1 MWKVVRYIVRVPL
14 ALIHMTVVLLPLLL
28 AILLVKKLRWWR
40 FERALIIAWSRIAL
54 RIFGIR
60 LAVEG
65 EKPALT
71 SLWVANHLSWL
82 DIEVLH
88 AVEAVAFISKAE
100 VEKWPLIGT
109 MAAAGGTLFHRRGS
123 AQSLNRVA
131 NELTDVMRSGRPG
144 AIFPEGKVGP
154 GDQVLKFHARLF
166 QTAIDADIPV
176 QPVAID
182 YRLGADRH
190 HQLPFQGDEQFVPNA
205 LRLLGLPSSHVV
217 LTFGKPIAVAG
228 HSRRALAQLAH
239 DQVVSLWK
247 VEQKESNT
255 ND

>member
-1 MWKVVRYIVRVPL
+1 MWKVVRYLIRVPL
-14 ALIHMTVVLLPLLL
+14 ALVHMTVVLLPLLL
-28 AILLVKKLRWWR
+28 AILLAKKSRCWR
-40 FERALIIAWSRIAL
+40 FERALIMSWSRIAL
-54 RIFGIR
+54 AIFGIR

-65 EKPALT
+65 EKPVVT

-131 NELTDVMRSGRPG
+131 NELTDIMRSGRPG

-166 QTAIDADIPV
+166 QTAIDAEVPV

-182 YRLGADRH
+182 YRLRGARH

-205 LRLLGLPSSHVV
+205 LRLLGLPSSQVV
-217 LTFGKPIAVAG
+217 LTFGKPIAVQG

-239 DQVVSLWK
+239 DQVVRLWASD
-247 VEQKESNT
+247 QQQAPSH
-255 ND
+255 D